1 MKLNDTF
8 NEGLFSTLDRFAGT
22 TKLSYPYKQK
32 ILDINDALDWYLG
45 LAFEAG
51 LGWEFDDINQTS
63 PPIDSQSI
71 VSGTNR
77 YKFSA
82 FTEKIINLIRL
93 EILDSAGKGHAL
105 IPETFETLGAPTI
118 GAASGQ
124 ISGISSDTFQERY
137 LNPASSGLPTH
148 YIKYGDYIY
157 LYPSPNYSL
166 SSALKAYFNRPAL
179 KYSFISISSINT
191 GSEVFTASSAH
202 GFSAGDTVIFA
213 TDGTLP
219 TGLTS
224 VATAEDG
231 TTYSQQYYVL
241 SGSLTTTNFTV
252 STVAGGSAVNITDA
266 QTSSNHSF
274 IRTNGEPGINSMH
287 HVALCRRASL
297 SYRSLPANSGSQATL
312 SALFAQVQKD
322 EEMIRNYFALR
333 DKDVKKRITGGYQ
346 NNH

>member
-1 MKLNDTF
+1 
-8 NEGLFSTLDRFAGT
+8 
-22 TKLSYPYKQK
+22 
-32 ILDINDALDWYLG
+32 
-45 LAFEAG
+45 
-51 LGWEFDDINQTS
+51 
-63 PPIDSQSI
+63 

-93 EILDSAGKGHAL
+93 EILDSSGVGQPL
-105 IPETFETLGAPTI
+105 IPETFDTMGLPTI
-118 GAASGQ
+118 GATSGQ
-124 ISGISSDTFQERY
+124 ISGFSSQTFQERY
-137 LNPASSGLPTH
+137 LNPSASGLPTH
-148 YIKYGDYIY
+148 YIKFGDYVY
-157 LYPSPNYSL
+157 LYPKPNYDK
-166 SSALKAYFNRPAL
+166 AGGLKAYFNRPAL
-179 KYSFISISSINT
+179 KYAFISISSINT
-191 GSEVFTASSAH
+191 GTEVFTASSAH

-241 SGSLTTTNFTV
+241 SGSLTSLNFTV
-252 STVAGGSAVNITDA
+252 GTTPSGSAVNISDA

-287 HVALCRRASL
+287 HVALCRRAAL

-322 EEMIRNYFALR
+322 EEMIKGYFAGR
-333 DKDVKKRITGGYQ
+333 TKDVRARLQSCPQ